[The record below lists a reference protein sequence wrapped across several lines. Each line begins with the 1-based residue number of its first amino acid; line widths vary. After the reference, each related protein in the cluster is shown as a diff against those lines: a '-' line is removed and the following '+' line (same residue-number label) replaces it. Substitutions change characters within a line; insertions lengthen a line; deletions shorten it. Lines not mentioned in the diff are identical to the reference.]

1 MSFINVVAFTAGP
14 LSLRIKTINFFS
26 RNQEFLPQEMLVT
39 YSSLQKL
46 YSIFYRS
53 ICRPSLIPRILENI
67 RGILIFNQDLWGIE
81 EKREIFYWCF
91 AEFFCKVRKVYRKI
105 FLLKFYLMVRLVF
118 FSSSRLL
125 GCPQGLIPSMP
136 PSNCN
141 SILLLNSSSFSGV
154 FCFY

>member
-1 MSFINVVAFTAGP
+1 MILNCEFHQCRGVYSRPLVPPHQNNKFLLEKPRVSSSRCQSPIHHCKNYVV
-14 LSLRIKTINFFS
+14 FS
-26 RNQEFLPQEMLVT
+26 IDTR
-39 YSSLQKL
+39 
-46 YSIFYRS
+46 
-53 ICRPSLIPRILENI
+53 I

-81 EKREIFYWCF
+81 KKREYLYWCF
-91 AEFFCKVRKVYRKI
+91 AEFFCKVRKVYRRI